1 MNHILIVDDEPDLCD
16 ILQFNLQSE
25 GFATTC
31 AYSAEEALEKIA
43 GQTFNLIL
51 LDVMMDRMSGIEMAQ
66 QLRSNGNNTP
76 IIFLT
81 AKDGHD
87 DQLEGFA
94 AGGDDYITK
103 PFAFD
108 TVLARIRAV
117 LKRSQATPAPSIF
130 TLGNLQIDMDKH
142 LATLNGITLEL
153 TKREHLVLEL
163 LARRN
168 GEFLSR
174 EEILSSVW
182 PDDILVNNRT
192 VDVHIARLRKK
203 LGETGSLIVNKTG
216 YGYTLKTQQP

>member
-1 MNHILIVDDEPDLCD
+1 MIHILIVDDEPDLCD
-16 ILQFNLQSE
+16 ILQFNLQAE
-25 GFATTC
+25 GFATTS
-31 AYSAEEALEKIA
+31 ANSAEEALVTLD
-43 GQTFNLIL
+43 GQSFDLIL

-66 QLRSNGNNTP
+66 QLRANGNNTP
-76 IIFLT
+76 VIFLT

-87 DQLEGFA
+87 DQLAGFS

-117 LKRSQATPAPSIF
+117 LKRSQPPLTPSTCTI
-130 TLGNLQIDMDKH
+130 GSLQIDISRH
-142 LATLNGITLEL
+142 LTILQGTPLDL
-153 TKREHLVLEL
+153 TKREQLVLEL
-163 LARRN
+163 LAQHS

-174 EEILSSVW
+174 EEILASAW
-182 PDDILVNNRT
+182 PDDILVNDRT

-216 YGYTLKTQQP
+216 YGYTLKRL